1 MPLPSF
7 TRGGRRCLVSL
18 PSDGDPIEVWAGEEG
33 HVFVR
38 VGAEVLGSPALPAH
52 TIDQAR
58 RVLVGDPSAMS
69 QANMQRFAALLLAVS
84 SSADEGETP

>member
-18 PSDGDPIEVWAGEEG
+18 PSDGDPVEVWAGEEG
-33 HVFVR
+33 HLFVR
-38 VGAEVLGSPALPAH
+38 VGVEVLGSPALPAH

-58 RVLVGDPSAMS
+58 RVLMGDAGSMT
-69 QANMQRFAALLLAVS
+69 QTNMQRFAALLLGMVS
-84 SSADEGETP
+84 EGETP